1 MHRELHL
8 SQRKRRGAIAM
19 DDLRN
24 RRYKAS
30 LPPPQMY
37 LLDSVTFLLPRQT
50 NLFSPTNRKHN
61 KLTQNKIHHP
71 PKATSTSYHNSLKRL
86 TITRPSDLP

>member
-1 MHRELHL
+1 
-8 SQRKRRGAIAM
+8 M

-37 LLDSVTFLLPRQT
+37 LLGSVTFLHPYQS
-50 NLFSPTNRKHN
+50 NLSSPTNKKHN
-61 KLTQNKIHHP
+61 KLTQNKICHS

-86 TITRPSDLP
+86 TITLRDELP

>member
-1 MHRELHL
+1 
-8 SQRKRRGAIAM
+8 M

-37 LLDSVTFLLPRQT
+37 LLGSVTFLLPCQT
-50 NLFSPTNRKHN
+50 NLSSPPTNRKHN

-71 PKATSTSYHNSLKRL
+71 SKATPTSYHNSLKRL

>member
-1 MHRELHL
+1 
-8 SQRKRRGAIAM
+8 M

-37 LLDSVTFLLPRQT
+37 LLGSVTFLLARQT
-50 NLFSPTNRKHN
+50 NLSSP
-61 KLTQNKIHHP
+61 QIESI
-71 PKATSTSYHNSLKRL
+71 TSSLK
-86 TITRPSDLP
+86 TR

>member
-1 MHRELHL
+1 
-8 SQRKRRGAIAM
+8 M

-61 KLTQNKIHHP
+61 KLIQNKIHHP